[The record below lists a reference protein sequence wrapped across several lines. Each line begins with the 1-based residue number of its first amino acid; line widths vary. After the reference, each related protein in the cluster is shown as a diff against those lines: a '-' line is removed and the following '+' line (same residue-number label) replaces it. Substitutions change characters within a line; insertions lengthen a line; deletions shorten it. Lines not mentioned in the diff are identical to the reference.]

1 MLKGRLNPSFAF
13 AAVTE
18 LLMAVAGTKCVHG
31 EELESGFPQ
40 ASVDYFHDMDD
51 SIALTPDQVRG
62 RNTWMI
68 WTGGDQAFWN
78 YLARRSFG
86 TFDLLKVLDSRG
98 RSTRFADYGLMNE
111 PGFAQATKPDEFGLW
126 LDVRDG
132 TSDPVSFPKIPSG
145 LDWRD
150 GENHRIT
157 LGDVCGLAR
166 ARNVRRRSIQVAEP
180 A

>member
-13 AAVTE
+13 AAV
-18 LLMAVAGTKCVHG
+18 MVVAGTKCVHG

-40 ASVDYFHDMDD
+40 ASVDYFRDMDD
-51 SIALTPDQVRG
+51 FIALTQDQVGG

-98 RSTRFADYGLMNE
+98 RSTRFAYYGPMNE

-126 LDVRDG
+126 LDVWDG
-132 TSDPVSFPKIPSG
+132 TSDPAYSTNYAEAFPKDQFLRTYGRASG
-145 LDWRD
+145 VVSATIS
-150 GENHRIT
+150 E
-157 LGDVCGLAR
+157 
-166 ARNVRRRSIQVAEP
+166 S
-180 A
+180 